1 MVHVPNS
8 NFADRQKASAE
19 AKKALLQKFKP
30 KPMVTD
36 PNFEQRQAEKAA
48 ELERVRRERAEAKEA
63 ARRAAA
69 EAAAQAA
76 AKVEENAQMALD
88 LKRAE
93 RRDRKAAVKAAA
105 KARREER
112 KAQR

>member
-48 ELERVRRERAEAKEA
+48 ERDKQSRPLAKRSA
-63 ARRAAA
+63 PKKKP
-69 EAAAQAA
+69 A
-76 AKVEENAQMALD
+76 AK
-88 LKRAE
+88 
-93 RRDRKAAVKAAA
+93 
-105 KARREER
+105 
-112 KAQR
+112 